1 MKALTRPL
9 TPSVPL
15 NRSAGVPPALRV
27 RTSKRDSDMEGHL
40 WPPKRPCGQDGR
52 APAGKA
58 RGSILLEVVLALV
71 IFAAAA
77 AVIGTGLK
85 SAIDGVERLRLQ
97 THASNLAVSVLSEL
111 QMGAR
116 SLDGTGPEPFA
127 APFAGWTW
135 EITAQPWGEGR
146 DEDAPLTLVEV
157 IVRSEDPVFV
167 HRLAQVMPPGANAR
181 KGTVATLNA
190 PRSEGGP

>member
-1 MKALTRPL
+1 MDCGDLSPLFRDDLSPSRQQQALERLESFDGDKSPAKSADQSAHSMK
-9 TPSVPL
+9 
-15 NRSAGVPPALRV
+15 
-27 RTSKRDSDMEGHL
+27 
-40 WPPKRPCGQDGR
+40 
-52 APAGKA
+52 
-58 RGSILLEVVLALV
+58 RGSVLLEVVLALV

-111 QMGAR
+111 QMSAR
-116 SLDGTGPEPFA
+116 SLDDTGPEPFA

-135 EITAQPWGEGR
+135 EITAQLWGEARGE
-146 DEDAPLTLVEV
+146 DEPLTLVEV
-157 IVRSEDPVFV
+157 VVRSEDPAFV

-190 PRSEGGP
+190 PRSGGAP